1 MWGIKWGIVQRMM
14 ADAPQYHYESE
25 GKTDK
30 PKNLK
35 QAIKLT
41 NENAAEMMDYFNKLN
56 ESQ

>member
-1 MWGIKWGIVQRMM
+1 MM

-25 GKTDK
+25 DKSGK

-41 NENAAEMMDYFNKLN
+41 NENAAEMMEYLNKLN
-56 ESQ
+56 ATQ